1 MRRNLRTA
9 VVATATVALVVPLG
23 AIASTGADA
32 ATVNLA
38 AGKST
43 TASSTNAPYTS
54 GNVTDGNQGTY
65 WESQNNSFPQWVQV
79 DLGSAATVT
88 DVALKLPTGWE
99 ARNQTI
105 TVQGSN
111 DTSSFTTIK
120 AQASYAFA
128 PSANTV
134 TIDVTDS
141 SVRYVRV
148 QFAAN
153 SGWPAAQLS
162 ELEVLG
168 EAGTTPPVTQPDGS
182 NLAQGRPASASSS
195 TQNYVAANAV
205 DGNVGTY
212 WEGAGGQYPSTL
224 AVNLAATS
232 QLSGVVV
239 RLNPDSA
246 WGNRTQTFAVQAR
259 TGSGDWQT
267 IKASA
272 AYAFNPSSGNQVTIP
287 VSGSAN
293 DVRLQFSANTGAAN
307 GQVAEL
313 QVWGTTSVTP
323 ASPDLVISSVT
334 ATPGSP
340 STSDDVTLS
349 AVVRNQGDGSSSA
362 TTVAFTVAG
371 QAVGTAS
378 VGVLAAGAQ
387 TTVTTSIGARAAGTY
402 SISATVD
409 PANTVVE
416 SNESNNSAS
425 GSFTVTGGPVE
436 PPQGQNLALGRPATA
451 SSTEWTYVAANA
463 VDGSRTTYWE
473 GAGGQYPSTLA
484 VNLASTSTLSGV
496 TVRLNPDNAWGART
510 QTFAVEGRTGN
521 GSWST
526 LKASA
531 AYSFAPGSGNSVTIP
546 VSGTASDVRLVF
558 TGNTGAG
565 NGQVAELE
573 VVGTPAPNPDL
584 VVTAVTASP
593 ASPVESDTVTLA
605 AVVRNTGTLAS
616 GATTVRFTV
625 DGESAGTANVGA
637 LAAGGQATVSAAI
650 GARAAGSYTIGATVD
665 PSNAVVEQNE
675 ANNSFTN
682 PTKLTVSA
690 VPSSDIVPVVS
701 WNPSTPSAGATVTF
715 TAAIANNGNI
725 ATGSGAH
732 AVTVTLKDSSGA
744 TVKTFGGS
752 VSGTVAPGA
761 SSATT
766 TLGTWT
772 AADGNYT
779 VTSVA
784 ASDSTEVAGKQGNN
798 SATAGIFV
806 GRGASMPFDF
816 YEAEDGRT
824 GGGATVLAANRTV
837 GDLAGEASGRRAV
850 TLADNG
856 AYVEWTLKNST
867 NTLVTRFSIPDN
879 AGGTGQNGSIDIY
892 AGGTFIKR
900 LDLTSRFAWL
910 YGNETNPG
918 NSPSAGGPRH
928 IYDEANILLGTTV
941 PAGTTIRLQKTA
953 ANPLPVTVDFVNTE
967 QVTAKPNPDPS
978 AYVTPTGFT
987 HQNVQDALD
996 TFRQDTTGKLKG
1008 VYLPAGDYS
1017 TASKFQVYGKAVDI
1031 VGAGPWFTR
1040 FFAPSGQENTDIG
1053 FRAEASANGSK
1064 FRSFSYWGNYTSR
1077 IDGPGKVLDFTNVS
1091 NMTVDDLWVEHMIC
1105 MFWANNMDNSSI
1117 TNSRI
1122 RNTFADGINMTNGSA
1137 NNRVANIEARGT
1149 GDDSFALFA
1158 ATDSGGLGQ
1167 TGNVYE
1173 NLTSLVTWR
1182 AAGLAVYGGYGNT
1195 FRNIYIA
1202 DTLVY
1207 SGITISSLD
1216 FGYPMDEF
1224 GSASPTSF
1232 QNISIVR
1239 AGGHFWGNQTFP
1251 AIWVF
1256 SASKKFQ
1263 GIRVSDVDIVDP
1275 TYSGIMFQTNYVGSS
1290 PQNPITDT
1298 VFTNVSITGARK
1310 SGDAWDAKS
1319 GFGIWVNEQPEAG
1332 QGPAVGSVTFH
1343 NLRLSNNYQDIKNTT
1358 STFTI
1363 NRD

>member
-1 MRRNLRTA
+1 
-9 VVATATVALVVPLG
+9 VTV
-23 AIASTGADA
+23 
-32 ATVNLA
+32 
-38 AGKST
+38 
-43 TASSTNAPYTS
+43 
-54 GNVTDGNQGTY
+54 
-65 WESQNNSFPQWVQV
+65 
-79 DLGSAATVT
+79 
-88 DVALKLPTGWE
+88 
-99 ARNQTI
+99 
-105 TVQGSN
+105 
-111 DTSSFTTIK
+111 
-120 AQASYAFA
+120 
-128 PSANTV
+128 
-134 TIDVTDS
+134 
-141 SVRYVRV
+141 
-148 QFAAN
+148 
-153 SGWPAAQLS
+153 
-162 ELEVLG
+162 
-168 EAGTTPPVTQPDGS
+168 
-182 NLAQGRPASASSS
+182 
-195 TQNYVAANAV
+195 
-205 DGNVGTY
+205 
-212 WEGAGGQYPSTL
+212 
-224 AVNLAATS
+224 
-232 QLSGVVV
+232 
-239 RLNPDSA
+239 
-246 WGNRTQTFAVQAR
+246 
-259 TGSGDWQT
+259 
-267 IKASA
+267 
-272 AYAFNPSSGNQVTIP
+272 
-287 VSGSAN
+287 
-293 DVRLQFSANTGAAN
+293 
-307 GQVAEL
+307 
-313 QVWGTTSVTP
+313 
-323 ASPDLVISSVT
+323 
-334 ATPGSP
+334 
-340 STSDDVTLS
+340 S
-349 AVVRNQGDGSSSA
+349 AVVRNQGDGASTA
-362 TTVAFTVAG
+362 TTVRFTVAG
-371 QAVGTAS
+371 QTVGTAS
-378 VGVLAAGAQ
+378 IGALTPGSQ
-387 TTVTTSIGARAAGTY
+387 TTVTTSVGARAAGTY
-402 SISATVD
+402 AIAATAD

-416 SNESNNSAS
+416 SNESNNAAA
-425 GSFTVTGGPVE
+425 GSFTVTSGPVE

-451 SSTEWTYVAANA
+451 SSTEWNYVAANA

-473 GAGGQYPSTLA
+473 GAGGQYPSWLA

-496 TVRLNPDNAWGART
+496 TVRLNPDGAWGART
-510 QTFAVEGRTGN
+510 QTFSVEGRTGT
-521 GSWST
+521 GSWAT

-531 AYSFAPGSGNSVTIP
+531 SYAFAPGSGNSVTVP
-546 VSGTASDVRLVF
+546 VSGSASDVRLAF
-558 TGNTGAG
+558 TGNSGSG

-573 VVGTPAPNPDL
+573 VVGTPAANPDL

-593 ASPVESDTVTLA
+593 ASPVESDAITLN
-605 AVVRNTGTLAS
+605 AVVRNSGTLAS

-625 DGESAGTANVGA
+625 DGQNAATANVGT
-637 LAAGGQATVSAAI
+637 LAAGAQATVTASV
-650 GARAAGSYTIGATVD
+650 GARAAGSYTIGASVD
-665 PSNAVVEQNE
+665 PANTVVEQNE
-675 ANNSFTN
+675 ANNSYSN
-682 PTKLTVSA
+682 PTRLTVAA

-715 TAAIANNGNI
+715 TAAIANTGNV
-725 ATGSGAH
+725 ATGTGAH
-732 AVTVTLKDSSGA
+732 AVTVTLKDGAGA
-744 TVKTFGGS
+744 TVRTFTGS
-752 VSGTVAPGA
+752 VSGAVAPGA
-761 SSATT
+761 TSANVS
-766 TLGTWT
+766 LGTWT
-772 AADGNYT
+772 AANGNYT

-784 ASDSTEVAGKQGNN
+784 ASDSTEVAGKQANN
-798 SATAGIFV
+798 TSTSGIFV
-806 GRGASMPFDF
+806 GRGASMPFDA

-824 GGGATVLAANRTV
+824 GGGATVLGPNRTV

-850 TLADNG
+850 TLGDNG
-856 AYVEWTLKNST
+856 AYVEWTLKAST

-879 AGGTGQNGSIDIY
+879 AGGTGQSGSIDIY
-892 AGGTFIKR
+892 AGGTFLKR
-900 LDLTSRFAWL
+900 LDLSSRFAWL

-918 NSPSAGGPRH
+918 NSPGAGGPRH
-928 IYDEANILLGTTV
+928 IYDEANTLLGTTV
-941 PAGTTIRLQKTA
+941 PAGTTIRLQKTSS
-953 ANPLPVTVDFVNTE
+953 NPLPVTVDFVNTE
-967 QVTAKPNPDPS
+967 QVTAKANPDAA

-996 TFRQDTTGKLKG
+996 KFRQDTTGRLKG

-1077 IDGPGKVLDFTNVS
+1077 IDGPGKVLDFTNVA

-1105 MFWANNMDNSSI
+1105 MFWANNMDSSSI

-1158 ATDSGGLGQ
+1158 ATDSGGVGQ

-1173 NLTSLVTWR
+1173 NLTSLLTWR

-1224 GSASPTSF
+1224 GSAAPTSF

-1275 TYSGIMFQTNYVGSS
+1275 TYSGIMFQTNYVGST

-1319 GFGIWVNEQPEAG
+1319 GFGVWVNEQPETG

-1343 NLRLSNNYQDIKNTT
+1343 NLRLSNNAVDIRNTT